1 MATEETAIEKSIKHF
16 VYSKI
21 QEQVYLEVGQNLTI
35 SIKHRSKHGST
46 ALAMF
51 WMRVLRHQ
59 NNYPMPK
66 YSYKELYDQKGNDK
80 IILKVDDIT
89 ITVFNKTGTLLIQGT
104 MALEWFLNR
113 FLYIM
118 DAYDAPIHNPQP
130 QTTIYRQY
138 TENWKKLEDDDKMK
152 KVAEEQREFEKE
164 EKALEIV
171 QIRNQVITDVR
182 SRGDNAEAEKLE
194 KAAKSAEN
202 DLAEELELM
211 TFDLW
216 PDSVVASQLK
226 KLQTPCVKDGSTYI
240 YKLWKSLLNYWFKD
254 TKIKVYLVS
263 PFLDAERLVDLCKL
277 IIQNRLTAN
286 LDVFYVN
293 QQCSKE
299 QRIFEV
305 KQKALKSF
313 DAKEQMFVEYKI
325 YSSIVYPL
333 QKFDCKFIASV
344 KDEQADIL
352 VTSASFHGDHF
363 TCSNMNTIHFFTM
376 TEAEFIRKFLCPI
389 QASVNFRK

>member
-1 MATEETAIEKSIKHF
+1 MATEETTLEKSIKNF

-21 QEQVYLEVGQNLTI
+21 QEQVYLEVGKNLTI
-35 SIKHRSKHGST
+35 YIKHRSKHGSI

-51 WMRVLRHQ
+51 WLRVMRHQ

-89 ITVFNKTGTLLIQGT
+89 ITVFNKTGTLTIQGT

-118 DAYDAPIHNPQP
+118 EAYDAPICIPQP

-138 TENWKKLEDDDKMK
+138 TENWKKLEVDDKMK
-152 KVAEEQREFEKE
+152 KVAEEEKTKEKE

-182 SRGDNAEAEKLE
+182 ARGDNAEAEKLE
-194 KAAKSAEN
+194 KAAKSATN

-216 PDSVVASQLK
+216 PDSVVESQLK

-254 TKIKVYLVS
+254 TNRKVYLVS
-263 PFLDAERLVDLCKL
+263 PFLDADRLVDVCHL

-286 LDVFYVN
+286 LDIFYVN
-293 QQCSKE
+293 QQCNRE

-313 DAKEQMFVEYKI
+313 DAKDQMFVEYKI
-325 YSSIVYPL
+325 YSSIVYPM
-333 QKFDCKFIASV
+333 QKFHCKFIAAI
-344 KDEQADIL
+344 KDEQAEIL

-363 TCSNMNTIHFFTM
+363 TCSNMDTLHFSTM
-376 TEAEFIRKFLCPI
+376 SESEFIEKFLCPI
-389 QASVNFRK
+389 QASANVRK